1 MLVGENEEDFEIAR
15 NLLESN
21 QIKLTRWRL
30 IQLESKCDYFFSY
43 NYGRLYRRLYRSHFG
58 RSYSAGNGITYYKF
72 KMTYDIGEQ
81 EIGKAVQG
89 IREHQFFGHTIV
101 S

>member
-43 NYGRLYRRLYRSHFG
+43 EYGILKRSHFG